1 MPTTT
6 WLWIAAGLYLLFEI
20 WRGWRRG
27 VVRHG
32 VSVFALLAAGGIGW
46 IFAWMTGFISDR
58 VMPFP
63 VPVGRVIFGVA
74 AGLAFYLAAVV
85 LSSLLFKKTSQ
96 QSSGIVRLIYGV
108 GGGFFGMVFG
118 LVVLWGGISMVRML
132 GAMEEGRQAPVPGVV
147 AKGSTEP
154 RAQGIVE
161 RLVDKIDPVPP
172 EAYGIITKLIRV
184 TRSPDATARFL
195 YCPEV
200 QHLLSEPKIAA
211 LLGDPGVANSAS
223 GSNVFAVLA
232 NPQIA
237 AVAGDPEI
245 QKAVA
250 GFDLEKALDY
260 ALQTPPTSPA
270 P

>member
-6 WLWIAAGLYLLFEI
+6 WLWIAAALYLLFEI

-32 VSVFALLAAGGIGW
+32 VSVFALLTAGGIGW
-46 IFAWMTGFISDR
+46 VFAWMTGPISDR

-96 QSSGIVRLIYGV
+96 QGSGVVRLVYGL
-108 GGGFFGMVFG
+108 GGGFFGLIFG

-132 GAMEEGRQAPVPGVV
+132 GAMEEGRQVPTAVQPASGEEA
-147 AKGSTEP
+147 AK
-154 RAQGIVE
+154 AQGFMS
-161 RLVDKIDPVPP
+161 RLVDKVDPVPP

-184 TRSPDATARFL
+184 TRSPEATARFFH
-195 YCPEV
+195 CPEV
-200 QHLLSEPKIAA
+200 QRFLSQPKIAA
-211 LLGDPGVANSAS
+211 LLTDPEVMESAS
-223 GSNVFAVLA
+223 GGNIFAVLA
-232 NPQIA
+232 NPQLA
-237 AVAGDPEI
+237 SVAGDPGV
-245 QKAVA
+245 QKAFA
-250 GFDLEKALDY
+250 GFDIEKALDY